1 MTAGASTPSFP
12 GVEFV
17 RFPLIPRNYRF
28 YDLFEQ
34 SAHNLVAAG
43 EQLLDLMEHYEN
55 VEMKTAR
62 LKELERAGDTI
73 IHEIMGQLH
82 KTFVIPLDREDMT
95 ALAQHM
101 DDVVDF
107 MEGATTAMRIYGIQ
121 RPTAAA
127 RGLADLIRLQT
138 VELEKAMLKLRHRS
152 QLKAMLEHTV
162 ELHRLENAAD
172 ALFLDAMAELF
183 SDEVSPVEIIKWRE
197 IYDQL
202 ERATDS
208 AEDVGTVLEG
218 IVIKHA

>member
-1 MTAGASTPSFP
+1 M
-12 GVEFV
+12 

-28 YDLFEQ
+28 YDLFEK

-55 VEMKTAR
+55 VEMKTTR
-62 LKELERAGDTI
+62 LKELERAGDAI

-82 KTFVIPLDREDMT
+82 KAFVIPLDREDMT

-121 RPTAAA
+121 RPTSAA
-127 RGLADLIRLQT
+127 RALADLIRLQT
-138 VELEKAMLKLRHRS
+138 VELEKAIAKLRHHS

-162 ELHRLENAAD
+162 EIHRLENAAD

-183 SDEVSPVEIIKWRE
+183 LDEVSPVEIIKWRE

>member
-1 MTAGASTPSFP
+1 M
-12 GVEFV
+12 

-28 YDLFEQ
+28 YDLFEK

-73 IHEIMGQLH
+73 IHEIVGQLH
-82 KTFVIPLDREDMT
+82 KTFVVPLDREDMT

-107 MEGATTAMRIYGIQ
+107 MEGASTAMRIYGIQ

-127 RGLADLIRLQT
+127 RGLADIVRLQT
-138 VELEKAMLKLRHRS
+138 VQLEKAVLKLRHRS
-152 QLKAMLEHTV
+152 QLKGILEETV
-162 ELHRLENAAD
+162 EIHRLENAAD

-183 SDEVSPVEIIKWRE
+183 LDEGSPVEIIKWRE

-202 ERATDS
+202 EQATDS